1 MSQPP
6 YDAVIF
12 DFDGTLA
19 DTADQIIQTAKQ
31 VLSQHGL
38 ANSEYG
44 RLKELIGPPFPQ
56 AFSLVF
62 GYSAEEAAQIT
73 KEYRAIYG
81 NLGVEAWPLFEGI
94 ADLLRALWKRGVLLG
109 VASSKR
115 DGLLHCALKENK
127 VDELFS
133 CVRGKMNDC
142 EEAKALTLSYVMKD
156 LQKKLPASS
165 SASAST
171 PASVRMVMV
180 GDRFYDIDAARS
192 CGIESIGVYYG
203 KTAHAREHEDAGAT
217 HIVQT
222 VAELRG
228 LLLP

>member
-38 ANSEYG
+38 AKSEYG

-81 NLGVEAWPLFEGI
+81 NLDLEAWPLFEGI
-94 ADLLRALWKRGVLLG
+94 ADLLSGLWKRGVLLG

-156 LQKKLPASS
+156 LQKKLPAP
-165 SASAST
+165 ASA
-171 PASVRMVMV
+171 RMVMV

>member
-38 ANSEYG
+38 AKSEYG

-81 NLGVEAWPLFEGI
+81 NLDVEAWPLFEGI
-94 ADLLRALWKRGVLLG
+94 ADLLRALWKHGVLLG

-156 LQKKLPASS
+156 LQKKLPAS
-165 SASAST
+165 A
-171 PASVRMVMV
+171 PARMVMV

>member
-38 ANSEYG
+38 AKSEYG

-94 ADLLRALWKRGVLLG
+94 ADLLSGLWKRGVLLG

-165 SASAST
+165 SA
-171 PASVRMVMV
+171 RMVMV

>member
-38 ANSEYG
+38 AKSEYG

-62 GYSAEEAAQIT
+62 GYSAEEADQIT

-165 SASAST
+165 SA
-171 PASVRMVMV
+171 RMVMV

>member
-38 ANSEYG
+38 AKSEYG

-62 GYSAEEAAQIT
+62 GYSAEEADQIT

-94 ADLLRALWKRGVLLG
+94 ADLLRALAKHRVLLG

-142 EEAKALTLSYVMKD
+142 EEAKALTLSYVIKD
-156 LQKKLPASS
+156 LQEKISTSAPATAPAS
-165 SASAST
+165 A
-171 PASVRMVMV
+171 PVRMVMV

-203 KTAHAREHEDAGAT
+203 KTARAREHEDAGAT

-222 VAELRG
+222 VAELRS